1 MWRMAERTFQTSTR
15 LLLFLTCLHT
25 LPVVWLTPVSAGTA
39 PTAALLSAGVAGLFS
54 FDREGFALGLI
65 ALGPALIYVG
75 LAWILAWLLERFLR
89 RLGRVARLVTL
100 GAVVLALLTAV
111 YFPIYIVGGHNSSS
125 SANLIGLLAGVP
137 RPDLLIA
144 YWVGLHLLLAGLYGV
159 QFLRPEH
166 PSFSL
171 VALWGGQVLRLL
183 AVVSVAGLV
192 YVNSTDVICRPLA
205 HLGVDAAQLCLAR
218 AGGVEARSWYERA
231 GAEGNQEALVWLVA
245 NTPDR
250 RQRLDWLRKG
260 AAAGVPELQFELAGY
275 LRRYGGAVDEGE
287 ATRWMEAAV
296 QAGYAPALM
305 VRVEALT
312 AEVLRTGSAERL
324 EERNALLE
332 AAARDALPEARR
344 RLGEHYLR
352 GSFGYPAD
360 LDRAGDY
367 YLALCADPAGQER
380 MRVVANAG
388 SDESRLAQ
396 IERWRAGL
404 ATNDPNVQLELGRL
418 YLASP
423 LPGPDVRA
431 RGIALLERA
440 AAQDPAARM
449 EVIRT
454 LRSGSHGVDRDLET
468 ARRLLLQAAAD
479 GEADAMALVAEGYL
493 NGRDGFPRDLPE
505 ARVWIGRLIAH
516 EERLGG
522 APAQRRIASLASELA
537 YIDRLEEMAGGELL
551 GASDLDALS
560 VRNDAESLYRFG
572 LQLLAVG
579 EPADRR
585 EGVARLQAAA
595 DLGHAGAA
603 WRLVEIYERGFAV
616 ELDPEAARRELLRAA
631 SLHHFE
637 AIRELA
643 SRYEYGKKGF
653 EQDLPRAIRM
663 YQDALAAGRDNRYG
677 WELSDDNFNHFP
689 WLESRLKQARLK
701 QARLTQTGQSG

>member
-1 MWRMAERTFQTSTR
+1 
-15 LLLFLTCLHT
+15 
-25 LPVVWLTPVSAGTA
+25 
-39 PTAALLSAGVAGLFS
+39 
-54 FDREGFALGLI
+54 
-65 ALGPALIYVG
+65 
-75 LAWILAWLLERFLR
+75 
-89 RLGRVARLVTL
+89 
-100 GAVVLALLTAV
+100 
-111 YFPIYIVGGHNSSS
+111 
-125 SANLIGLLAGVP
+125 
-137 RPDLLIA
+137 
-144 YWVGLHLLLAGLYGV
+144 
-159 QFLRPEH
+159 
-166 PSFSL
+166 
-171 VALWGGQVLRLL
+171 
-183 AVVSVAGLV
+183 
-192 YVNSTDVICRPLA
+192 
-205 HLGVDAAQLCLAR
+205 
-218 AGGVEARSWYERA
+218 
-231 GAEGNQEALVWLVA
+231 
-245 NTPDR
+245 
-250 RQRLDWLRKG
+250 
-260 AAAGVPELQFELAGY
+260 
-275 LRRYGGAVDEGE
+275 
-287 ATRWMEAAV
+287 MEAAV

-312 AEVLRTGSAERL
+312 ADVLRTGSAERL

-332 AAARDALPEARR
+332 AAARDGLPEARR

-404 ATNDPNVQLELGRL
+404 ATNDPDVQLELGRL

-677 WELSDDNFNHFP
+677 WELSDDNFNHFQ